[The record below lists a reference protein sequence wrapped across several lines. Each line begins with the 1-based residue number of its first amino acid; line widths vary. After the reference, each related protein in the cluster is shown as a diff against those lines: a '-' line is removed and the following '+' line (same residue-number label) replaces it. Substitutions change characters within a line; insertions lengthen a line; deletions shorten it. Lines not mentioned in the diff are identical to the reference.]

1 MDPAKVDE
9 VIHALE
15 AAQREAERM
24 GAAPGGR
31 VPQEA
36 ETAIREITRGPVAQ

>member
-9 VIHALE
+9 VIQALE
-15 AAQREAERM
+15 AAQREAERK
-24 GAAPGGR
+24 GAAPGRR

-36 ETAIREITRGPVAQ
+36 ETAIREIYEGLVAQ